1 MAKIEVI
8 VAKPDWYMDC
18 WEIMHDKCRG
28 FKTYEDAESYAITM
42 SSQKYD
48 IFFIGRNQKWVSF
61 EIGDRREDIEQ
72 QMNGSYM
79 SPAFKRYLKT
89 RRRNQT
95 LRRKME
101 RETKELN
108 RRLWEVFGI

>member
-1 MAKIEVI
+1 MAKIEGI
-8 VAKPDWYMDC
+8 VVLPNWNMN
-18 WEIMHDKCRG
+18 DKCRVC
-28 FKTYEDAESYAITM
+28 T
-42 SSQKYD
+42 QCYD
-48 IFFIGRNQKWVSF
+48 VFFMGRNQKWVSF

-101 RETKELN
+101 RETKRLN
-108 RRLWEVFGI
+108 RELWEVFGI